1 MVIDPRLPSG
11 AAFDDVGVRGLGYG
25 APVENALEE
34 PSPYYFQ
41 AVGMTQP
48 QSMWR
53 IVIEVLRRYE
63 QTGIPQPELPRSIQR
78 PGALVGLTIGLAVR
92 QAALAAGAPV
102 AVEA

>member
-1 MVIDPRLPSG
+1 MSV
-11 AAFDDVGVRGLGYG
+11 
-25 APVENALEE
+25 LEE
-34 PSPYYFQ
+34 PSPYLFQ
-41 AVGMTQP
+41 PIDWPMAQGWAL
-48 QSMWR
+48 WR
-53 IVIEVLRRYE
+53 IVIDVLRRYE